1 MLSAK
6 LLKEYVYANKLERSV
21 TQQGLKI
28 VYISVYWLTF
38 CFVHANYKSF
48 YPIVAWSNL
57 SESIFT

>member
-28 VYISVYWLTF
+28 VYISVY
-38 CFVHANYKSF
+38 
-48 YPIVAWSNL
+48 
-57 SESIFT
+57 